1 MTQELIEELWW
12 DGLKSSLI
20 LLGKYP
26 PCNVATVIRTQVPDC
41 APSFSTDTVLSSAEL
56 SVRRPT
62 AHGFDR
68 RARYLSAVRNQDEA
82 YCAHNTYLL
91 DTGMIR
97 VPM

>member
-1 MTQELIEELWW
+1 MM
-12 DGLKSSLI
+12 
-20 LLGKYP
+20 
-26 PCNVATVIRTQVPDC
+26 
-41 APSFSTDTVLSSAEL
+41 LSSAEL

-62 AHGFDR
+62 AHGSDR

-82 YCAHNTYLL
+82 YCTHNTYLL